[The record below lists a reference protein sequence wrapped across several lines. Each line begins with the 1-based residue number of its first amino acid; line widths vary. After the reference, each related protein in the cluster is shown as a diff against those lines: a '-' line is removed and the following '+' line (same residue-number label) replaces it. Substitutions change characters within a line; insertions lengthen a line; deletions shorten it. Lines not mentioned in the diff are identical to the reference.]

1 MKRLFHL
8 FALALLANVMLTSCS
23 SEGPRVKIET
33 EYGDMIMTLRDDTP
47 KHKENFLKLV
57 EEGYYDGLLFHR
69 VMRGF
74 MIQGGD
80 PNSRDSPAGAPLGMG
95 GPGYTIPAEF
105 TGGLHI
111 KGAVAAAR
119 MPDQGNPAK
128 ASSGSQFYI
137 VDGRHMDE
145 ASADKELKR
154 SRKQYTPEE
163 RQAYIDAG
171 GGAPFLDDEY
181 TVFGQVVEGLDI
193 IEKIAMQ
200 RRDQANRPM
209 QDIPMKLSIIK

>member
-1 MKRLFHL
+1 MKSILKITAVL
-8 FALALLANVMLTSCS
+8 LCLTLVLASCTS
-23 SEGPRVKIET
+23 EPRVKIST

-57 EEGYYDGLLFHR
+57 EEGFYDGLLFHR
-69 VMRGF
+69 VMNGF

-80 PNSRDSPAGAPLGMG
+80 PDSRDSQPGAMLGMG

-105 TGGLHI
+105 TGALHI

-137 VDGRHMDE
+137 VQGTFMDE
-145 ASADKELKR
+145 SSVDSGLAR
-154 SRKQYTPEE
+154 SRKKYTAEE

-181 TVFGQVVEGLDI
+181 TVFGQIVEGLDI
-193 IEKIAMQ
+193 IDKIALQ
-200 RRDQANRPM
+200 RGDKANRPL

>member
-1 MKRLFHL
+1 MKSFLKITAVL
-8 FALALLANVMLTSCS
+8 LCLSLVLASCTS
-23 SEGPRVKIET
+23 EPRVKIST

-57 EEGYYDGLLFHR
+57 EEGFYDGLLFHR
-69 VMRGF
+69 VMNGF

-80 PNSRDSPAGAPLGMG
+80 PDSRDSQPGAMLGMG

-105 TGGLHI
+105 TGALHI

-137 VDGRHMDE
+137 VQGTFMDE
-145 ASADKELKR
+145 SSVDSGLAR
-154 SRKQYTPEE
+154 SRKKYTAEE

-181 TVFGQVVEGLDI
+181 TVFGQIVEGLDI
-193 IEKIAMQ
+193 IDKIALQ
-200 RRDQANRPM
+200 RGDKANRPL
-209 QDIPMKLSIIK
+209 QDIPMKLSIVK

>member
-1 MKRLFHL
+1 MKSILKTTAVL
-8 FALALLANVMLTSCS
+8 LCLSLVLASCTS
-23 SEGPRVKIET
+23 EPRVKIST

-57 EEGYYDGLLFHR
+57 EEGFYDGLLFHR
-69 VMRGF
+69 VMNGF

-80 PNSRDSPAGAPLGMG
+80 PDSRDSQPGAMLGMG

-105 TGGLHI
+105 SGALHI

-137 VDGRHMDE
+137 VQGTFMDE
-145 ASADKELKR
+145 SSVDSGLAR
-154 SRKQYTPEE
+154 SRKKYTAEE

-181 TVFGQVVEGLDI
+181 TVFGQIVEGLDI
-193 IEKIAMQ
+193 IDKIALQ
-200 RRDQANRPM
+200 RGDKANRPL